1 MKTSIKKNIVSITTL
16 IGGLILLNILGNYFY
31 KRFDLTQDKR
41 FTLSEEAKQIVDQVD
56 SPLIVDV
63 FLKGNFPPEFRR
75 LQSETEQLLDEF

>member
-1 MKTSIKKNIVSITTL
+1 MMKTSIKKNIVSITAL

-56 SPLIVDV
+56 SPLIVD
-63 FLKGNFPPEFRR
+63 
-75 LQSETEQLLDEF
+75 